1 MIDKVKAKLPK
12 QVKKRRKTKVIDAQ
26 TGEEVTKKADPSTE
40 GNQGAG
46 WEEYYDY
53 VFPDDEKTNGK

>member
-1 MIDKVKAKLPK
+1 MVDKVKAKLPK

-26 TGEEVTKKADPSTE
+26 TGEEVTQAADGGSKE
-40 GNQGAG
+40 AQEAG

-53 VFPDDEKTNGK
+53 VFPDDEKSNGK